1 MIVVSQSKSIL
12 KTECWDGA
20 NLLMERYFS
29 DIHVYNCEVTDSNL
43 RHNVQ
48 LDNGV
53 TDITFII
60 YVCSCDVD

>member
-20 NLLMERYFS
+20 NLLMERYFFR
-29 DIHVYNCEVTDSNL
+29 HVYNCEVTASNL

-48 LDNGV
+48 LNNGV
-53 TDITFII
+53 PDITFII